1 MVSNTLGDL
10 QLVGG
15 RPCLDFINTE
25 GEIRNGPPERIESYA
40 LLAEWSVLAEAL
52 DEAEA
57 GRMVAIAQGKSSL
70 AASVLDRAIR
80 LREALYGIF
89 SATIDGVSPAR
100 EDRAILDAEL
110 SLSLAHQRLVPFD
123 GSWAWEFVGDGADA
137 MLWRLAADASDLL
150 TSHDIDRVREC
161 SGDTCS
167 WLFLDK
173 SRNRSR
179 RWCDMADCG
188 NRAKARRF
196 YRRHLKDRAAS

>member
-1 MVSNTLGDL
+1 MVSNILDGL

-15 RPCLDFINTE
+15 SPCLDFINTE
-25 GEIRNGPPERIESYA
+25 GAVRNGPPERIESYLT
-40 LLAEWSVLAEAL
+40 LLSWSVLAGVLTE
-52 DEAEA
+52 EEA
-57 GRMVAIAQGKSSL
+57 GQGMAITKAKPVL
-70 AASVLDRAIR
+70 ATSVLKRSIE

-89 SATIDGVSPAR
+89 SATVRGEPASAA
-100 EDRAILDAEL
+100 DRAIFDAEL
-110 SLSLAHQRLVPFD
+110 AVARSHQRLVPIDD
-123 GSWAWEFVGDGADA
+123 GWGWEFVGAGADA

-150 TSHDIDRVREC
+150 TSSDINRVREC

-167 WLFLDK
+167 WLFVDR

-196 YRRHLKDRAAS
+196 YSKNKDAS

>member
-1 MVSNTLGDL
+1 MVSQNLEDL

-25 GEIRNGPPERIESYA
+25 GDVRNGPPERIDSYVD
-40 LLAEWSVLAEAL
+40 LLAWSVLAGVL
-52 DEAEA
+52 DAEEAE
-57 GRMVAIAQGKSSL
+57 RL
-70 AASVLDRAIR
+70 AESGSPAVVERAVE
-80 LREALYGIF
+80 LREALYRIF
-89 SATIDGVSPAR
+89 SATIAKEPVLPA
-100 EDRAILDAEL
+100 DRQVLDAEL
-110 SLSLAHQRLVPFD
+110 AISLSHKRLIPTD
-123 GSWAWEFVGDGADA
+123 GSWRWEFVGEGVDS
-137 MLWRLAADASDLL
+137 MLWRLADDACELL
-150 TSHDIDRVREC
+150 TSPDLDRVREC

-196 YRRHLKDRAAS
+196 YSKKRKNS